1 HRMLMA
7 SRMISTGHLLFAD
20 STPHGG
26 ASTATILL
34 PPDGEVPLLAK
45 PTSGAV
51 LSQEPFPPKNAW
63 IGSVAAYGHPTQD
76 YPAGF
81 SLARYRCPFLT
92 PHPPIEIPTH
102 ANPVRSQQPAALL
115 LPRCAWLLA
124 LRRHPST
131 LYTS

>member
-1 HRMLMA
+1 
-7 SRMISTGHLLFAD
+7 LL
-20 STPHGG
+20 
-26 ASTATILL
+26 ATVPL
-34 PPDGEVPLLAK
+34 PPGREVLLLATLT
-45 PTSGAV
+45 PGAV
-51 LSQEPFPPKNAW
+51 RAPGPFPPTNAW